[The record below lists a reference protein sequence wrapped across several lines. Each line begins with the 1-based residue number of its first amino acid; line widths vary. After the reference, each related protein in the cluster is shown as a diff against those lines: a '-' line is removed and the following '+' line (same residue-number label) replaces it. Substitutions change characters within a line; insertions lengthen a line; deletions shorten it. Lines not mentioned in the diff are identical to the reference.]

1 MGEGDR
7 SGLGNGERA
16 AGAGDGSFSREQFD
30 ASSRDAARDRAGDQM
45 GGAGEQRYGGSGS
58 LESRSATGDRGSL
71 GSTGTGSRPQ
81 QSNYSYDQLNRD
93 AAARR
98 GGYQNYERRSTS
110 SSRSMN
116 RGGGGF
122 RPRRR

>member
-1 MGEGDR
+1 L
-7 SGLGNGERA
+7 S
-16 AGAGDGSFSREQFD
+16 
-30 ASSRDAARDRAGDQM
+30 
-45 GGAGEQRYGGSGS
+45 
-58 LESRSATGDRGSL
+58 
-71 GSTGTGSRPQ
+71 STGTASRPQ

-93 AAARR
+93 AEARR